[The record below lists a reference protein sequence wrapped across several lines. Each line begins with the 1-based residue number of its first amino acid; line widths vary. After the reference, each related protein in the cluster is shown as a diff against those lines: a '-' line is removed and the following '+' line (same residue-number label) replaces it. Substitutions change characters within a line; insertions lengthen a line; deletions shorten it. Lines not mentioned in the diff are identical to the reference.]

1 MLSKEKPRQRESR
14 TVEPFVPIPQDVISK
29 MLALAR
35 PIPGETLYDL
45 GSGDGRIVIA
55 AARDFNVKTVGVET
69 RKRLVRE
76 SRRKIKEVGLAQKVK
91 IIRRGFMN
99 VSLRK
104 ADVLAL
110 YLSSYALSRLAPKF
124 KKELGAGA
132 RIVTFDFSI
141 PDWVASREV
150 EVTPSGWK
158 TVRSIYLYEI
168 ESWNRSR

>member
-1 MLSKEKPRQRESR
+1 
-14 TVEPFVPIPQDVISK
+14 